1 MKITILEAG
10 RAPGRLQEL
19 YPSYPDMFASL
30 LSGADSALS
39 FGTVALVDGATPPD
53 PAQCDAV
60 LVTGSPAG
68 VYDLT
73 PWMTPLRDF
82 VRGAWEAKTP
92 MIGVCFGHQI
102 IADALGGDVRKSEKG
117 WGVGRH
123 TYDIVARRPWM
134 DGASDRF
141 SLGVSHQDQV
151 IAPPPGAETLARSRH
166 TDHAM
171 LAYDGG
177 PAISLQGHP
186 EFTDGFLAA
195 LYGARRGKTLSDDL
209 ADQAIESLA
218 GPEDNARVG
227 EWMARF
233 LRTARS

>member
-1 MKITILEAG
+1 
-10 RAPGRLQEL
+10 
-19 YPSYPDMFASL
+19 
-30 LSGADSALS
+30 
-39 FGTVALVDGATPPD
+39 
-53 PAQCDAV
+53 
-60 LVTGSPAG
+60 
-68 VYDLT
+68 
-73 PWMTPLRDF
+73 
-82 VRGAWEAKTP
+82 

-123 TYDIVARRPWM
+123 TYEIVARPPWM
-134 DGASDRF
+134 EGAGDTF

-151 IAPPPGAETLARSRH
+151 ITPPPGAKTLARSRH

-171 LAYDGG
+171 LAYDAA

-209 ADQAIESLA
+209 ADRAIESLA
-218 GPEDNARVG
+218 GPEDNALVG
-227 EWMARF
+227 EWMAKF
-233 LRTARS
+233 LRTARG